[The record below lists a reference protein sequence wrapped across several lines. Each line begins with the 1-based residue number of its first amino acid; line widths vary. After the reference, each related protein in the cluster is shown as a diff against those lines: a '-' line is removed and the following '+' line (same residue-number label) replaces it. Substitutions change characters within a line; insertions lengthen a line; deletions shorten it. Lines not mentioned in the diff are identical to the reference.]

1 MEVSNSDK
9 NNNPTIISVL
19 GPLSSQVMS
28 GQKMSHKT
36 WRGVLKKLKRK
47 LKRRKAAEQ
56 EEQEN
61 PSCNGDASEDDAVKQ
76 HIQDK
81 EMQLQLVEH
90 ARWLQREKK
99 AHEDWLKKKWL
110 EEQEKK
116 RQEEQDRRIKE
127 EWEESQ
133 RKEKEE
139 KEKLEAEEQKKKE
152 EQVMWEEWI
161 ALIWISWIKPH
172 LMNSLNEILF
182 ENSYCL
188 IYLTL
193 VCPS

>member
-1 MEVSNSDK
+1 MEVSNSDR
-9 NNNPTIISVL
+9 NNNSTITSVL

-47 LKRRKAAEQ
+47 LKRRKVAEQ

-61 PSCNGDASEDDAVKQ
+61 PTCNGDASEDDAVKQ

-99 AHEDWLKKKWL
+99 AHEEWLKKKWL

-127 EWEESQ
+127 EWEE
-133 RKEKEE
+133 REKKEKEE

-161 ALIWISWIKPH
+161 ALYPH
-172 LMNSLNEILF
+172 NNIYFKFLLF
-182 ENSYCL
+182 L
-188 IYLTL
+188 
-193 VCPS
+193 